1 MLISGRHMSAVSRM
15 KMIPKLKNC
24 AIRKPRLIPSAPS
37 GLPASSA
44 ANAAGTTL
52 SRASRVRA
60 MIHRFFIVS
69 LLLWL
74 CVIPAAGAPHLV
86 KPTQPGQDGVD
97 DRPEDHRQDNQAPQD
112 HQRNRD

>member
-52 SRASRVRA
+52 SRASRDRA

-69 LLLWL
+69 LLLLL
-74 CVIPAAGAPHLV
+74 CVIPAAGAPPLV
-86 KPTQPGQDGVD
+86 KPTSPGPNGVD
-97 DRPEDHRQDNQAPQD
+97 ERLEVQRPDNQAPLE
-112 HQRNRD
+112 HHRNS